1 MNEKYQRLLKKYN
14 LKMIS
19 LLKEKEAL
27 GIFSDLQNGKNSY
40 MRLERL
46 ESSAFETKWIEV
58 IEDCLFDL
66 GDIVTNPRSVT
77 KVDASVVPVEL
88 AKKINGDTVRHLA
101 SHTQYIKDIDEM
113 GDVTPSKLLSM
124 FNEDDIHTYENRFI
138 ATFIRQLVLFIEKR
152 YEYVKHFSPL
162 HNEEILYLKNHSF
175 VDGAEVEIE
184 TKVKVKTLADDNS
197 ARESNS
203 YISRIEKIRE
213 YVLYY
218 YNSPFMRQLKTD
230 RNVKRPIL
238 QTNIIRKNPK
248 YHHCYEVFLFL
259 EKYDRLGVSYKL
271 HEQYSLL
278 NEDDLFEL
286 GQANMASFLAVKSK
300 LHSLDVKAH
309 SKVYKPKILT
319 SMDDE
324 SFVYGPYLEGPVEFI
339 RVDETFRKYVD
350 GKVKLDLPIHPSK
363 QERLYYKDEF
373 DYRNENKKDN
383 QELNALLRRKK
394 KEINDFEKEMKKVIE
409 QREKD
414 ERNLEAIL
422 RKAIKNEEDQRIEQ
436 KRRELIASA
445 LKDGQNEEILDKE
458 ATSKEIL
465 MDDSLIEEVKSE
477 VENEP
482 KEPVEEAK
490 PQEENKPVKKAK
502 KAKKA
507 KTPKEEKPVEVKEET
522 SNEEVKE
529 EPVTEQVIEGA
540 PVEETP
546 IVETPIEEVAPVE
559 ETPVEETP
567 ATEETPAEEIPN
579 EEQVPAEENV
589 PDQQQDEHVEEAPI
603 IEEPQEEVPS
613 EPVVEPEPQVTEE
626 APINEEPQQEA
637 VEEPVSSEETPVEQP
652 EDVKEEKKS
661 AKRNRKPKAPKVE
674 QVEEQ
679 PVVNEQEEPVQEE
692 KPAKKA
698 RKASKKKEKTPKEEP
713 APVVEETPAVKS
725 PKEEPIQEAPR
736 KERKPKEPVEKIPG
750 RFLVKT
756 NEGYYVK
763 KGVYS
768 VYKHEAKVFDDFVK
782 ANALKKELGGKVVKV

>member
-27 GIFSDLQNGKNSY
+27 GIFRDLQNGKNSY

-101 SHTQYIKDIDEM
+101 SHTQYIKDINEM

-184 TKVKVKTLADDNS
+184 TKVKVKTLADDTS

-259 EKYDRLGVSYKL
+259 EKYDRLGVAYKL
-271 HEQYSLL
+271 HEQYTLL
-278 NEDDLFEL
+278 NEDDLFDL
-286 GQANMASFLAVKSK
+286 GQANLASFLAVKSK

-339 RVDETFRKYVD
+339 RVDETFRNYVN

-414 ERNLEAIL
+414 ERALENLL

-445 LKDGQNEEILDKE
+445 LKDGQNEENLDKE

-482 KEPVEEAK
+482 KEASKEAK
-490 PQEENKPVKKAK
+490 SQEENKPIKKDKKAK
-502 KAKKA
+502 KAKA
-507 KTPKEEKPVEVKEET
+507 PKEEKPVEIKEE
-522 SNEEVKE
+522 V
-529 EPVTEQVIEGA
+529 
-540 PVEETP
+540 PVEEVIP
-546 IVETPIEEVAPVE
+546 VEEQSSMEEIAPTQPQEEQVEEISAVEAPIEEALV
-559 ETPVEETP
+559 
-567 ATEETPAEEIPN
+567 N
-579 EEQVPAEENV
+579 
-589 PDQQQDEHVEEAPI
+589 EEAPI
-603 IEEPQEEVPS
+603 EEASINEQPVVEEVSPQPEREPAEETSSSEEPQEEIPV
-613 EPVVEPEPQVTEE
+613 EPVEEATEE
-626 APINEEPQQEA
+626 SPVSEEPQQEIQEESIPN
-637 VEEPVSSEETPVEQP
+637 EEPIVEQP
-652 EDVKEEKKS
+652 EEAKKEKKP
-661 AKRNRKPKAPKVE
+661 AKRNRKPRVPKSE
-674 QVEEQ
+674 PVEEQ
-679 PVVNEQEEPVQEE
+679 VVPVEQEKPQEE
-692 KPAKKA
+692 AAPIEKSPKEVKKP
-698 RKASKKKEKTPKEEP
+698 SKKKK
-713 APVVEETPAVKS
+713 AA
-725 PKEEPIQEAPR
+725 PKEEPIENKEKEAPK
-736 KERKPKEPVEKIPG
+736 KEKKPKEPVEKIPG

>member
-101 SHTQYIKDIDEM
+101 SHTQYIKDINEM

-218 YNSPFMRQLKTD
+218 YNSSFMRQLKTD

-482 KEPVEEAK
+482 KEPVEEVK

-522 SNEEVKE
+522 PNEEVKE
-529 EPVTEQVIEGA
+529 EPVTEQVIEA
-540 PVEETP
+540 
-546 IVETPIEEVAPVE
+546 A
-559 ETPVEETP
+559 PVEETP
-567 ATEETPAEEIPN
+567 ATEEVEAEEITN
-579 EEQVPAEENV
+579 EEQIPAEDI
-589 PDQQQDEHVEEAPI
+589 PTQPQDEHVEEAPI
-603 IEEPQEEVPS
+603 IEEPQEEVLS
-613 EPVVEPEPQVTEE
+613 EPVMEPEPQVVEE
-626 APINEEPQQEA
+626 APINEEPQQE
-637 VEEPVSSEETPVEQP
+637 VMEEPVSSEESPVKQSE
-652 EDVKEEKKS
+652 EVKEEKKS

-679 PVVNEQEEPVQEE
+679 PVVSEQEEPVQEE

-713 APVVEETPAVKS
+713 
-725 PKEEPIQEAPR
+725 IQEGPH

>member
-1 MNEKYQRLLKKYN
+1 MNTKYERLLKKYN
-14 LKMIS
+14 LKMTS

-27 GIFSDLQNGKNSY
+27 DVFSDLRNGKNAY

-101 SHTQYIKDIDEM
+101 SHTQYIKDINEA

-184 TKVKVKTLADDNS
+184 TKVKVRTLADDTS

-259 EKYDRLGVSYKL
+259 EKYDRLGVSYNL

-286 GQANMASFLAVKSK
+286 SQANLASFLAVKSK
-300 LHSLDVKAH
+300 LHSLENKAH

-339 RVDETFRKYVD
+339 RIDETFRNYVD
-350 GKVKLDLPIHPSK
+350 SKVKLDLPIHPSK
-363 QERLYYKDEF
+363 QERLYYKDEY

-383 QELNALLRRKK
+383 QELNNLLRRKR
-394 KEINDFEKEMKKVIE
+394 KELANFEKEMKKVIE

-414 ERNLEAIL
+414 EQFVEKVL
-422 RKAIKNEEDQRIEQ
+422 KQAIKNEEDQRIEQ

-445 LKDGQNEEILDKE
+445 LNDGQNEEILDKE
-458 ATSKEIL
+458 PASGEIL
-465 MDDSLIEEVKSE
+465 MDDSLIEEVKATLE
-477 VENEP
+477 EEP
-482 KEPVEEAK
+482 KEEKQEAK
-490 PQEENKPVKKAK
+490 PKKEKKAAPKTKKAK
-502 KAKKA
+502 KEKA
-507 KTPKEEKPVEVKEET
+507 IKEEKPVEVKEEAPVIK
-522 SNEEVKE
+522 EAPIE
-529 EPVTEQVIEGA
+529 EPA
-540 PVEETP
+540 PVEEEMPIEEATP
-546 IVETPIEEVAPVE
+546 IVEEAPIEEPATEAPIEEVAASEEVPAEIIE
-559 ETPVEETP
+559 ETPVEEIP
-567 ATEETPAEEIPN
+567 TEEVVVESAPIEEPHQEVVI
-579 EEQVPAEENV
+579 
-589 PDQQQDEHVEEAPI
+589 EEAPI
-603 IEEPQEEVPS
+603 
-613 EPVVEPEPQVTEE
+613 
-626 APINEEPQQEA
+626 
-637 VEEPVSSEETPVEQP
+637 
-652 EDVKEEKKS
+652 EEKPVKKVRKS
-661 AKRNRKPKAPKVE
+661 SPRKPKAPKAEPVVE
-674 QVEEQ
+674 QVEEPKVEIIEETPIEQ
-679 PVVNEQEEPVQEE
+679 VNEPVTEEVVVESTPIEE
-692 KPAKKA
+692 KKPAKKA
-698 RKASKKKEKTPKEEP
+698 KKSSKKKEKAPEEVAPIEEKPLEEKP
-713 APVVEETPAVKS
+713 APK
-725 PKEEPIQEAPR
+725 KEK
-736 KERKPKEPVEKIPG
+736 KEKAPVEKIPG

-782 ANALKKELGGKVVKV
+782 AHALKKELGGKVVKV